1 MTPHFC
7 LDCCHFNTM
16 PLRTVVLLLLCLS
29 TGMCATLGYYQTDA
43 KEEGDPAAE
52 AASVDVAKEGV
63 AAALVGDSSS
73 VEGNTGNSVF
83 GDKLL
88 LEMGLKD
95 NQAGNKLEKAVQ
107 VVAEGATGK
116 EPGPDSGGPPGDT
129 PGMKAFA
136 KEAKSQE
143 QPSGEEVNE
152 IRPVQTNKS
161 QKRPLEEED
170 TSWSLNSIRNS
181 FQTVHGYFD
190 SLVELVGGRN
200 GVCEYRC
207 RRYGELPQPRPG
219 YQPSD
224 PNGCSTSLVG
234 FQLDLGIPA
243 MTKCCNQLDM
253 CYENCGTSKY
263 DCDSRFRSCLYGI
276 CSDLKK
282 SLGFVSKVQA
292 CESMADALYNT
303 VWTLGCRPYMNSQRA
318 ACVCEG
324 EERDEL

>member
-1 MTPHFC
+1 M
-7 LDCCHFNTM
+7 L
-16 PLRTVVLLLLCLS
+16 LRTVVLLLLCLS
-29 TGMCATLGYYQTDA
+29 TGTCATLGYYQTDA
-43 KEEGDPAAE
+43 KEDGDSAADSVVAAE
-52 AASVDVAKEGV
+52 DASVDVAKEGV
-63 AAALVGDSSS
+63 TAVEVDDSSS
-73 VEGNTGNSVF
+73 AEANAGNSVF
-83 GDKLL
+83 GDKPLR
-88 LEMGLKD
+88 EIGVKGSQSGD
-95 NQAGNKLEKAVQ
+95 KHEEDVQ
-107 VVAEGATGK
+107 VVAEGATVK
-116 EPGPDSGGPPGDT
+116 ESVPGSDGPPGDS
-129 PGMKAFA
+129 PALKAFT
-136 KEAKSQE
+136 KEAKSLE
-143 QPSGEEVNE
+143 QPSSGEEANE

-161 QKRPLEEED
+161 QKTPQEQED
-170 TSWSLNSIRNS
+170 SSWGFNSIRNS
-181 FQTVHGYFD
+181 FQTAHGYFD
-190 SLVELVGGRN
+190 SLVELVGGHN

-219 YQPSD
+219 FQLSE

-263 DCDSRFRSCLYGI
+263 DCDSRFRSCLHGI